1 MEFLKKQEKE
11 YRSEDKQSLS
21 RRVEALIRD
30 IREKGWPEVEACAK
44 RFDGYEGTFRV
55 PPEEIARAAS
65 ALPPELRRSLETAM
79 ENVQIFHRH
88 QREICKDH
96 VWETAPGVFCGLRFV
111 PVESAGVYVPGG
123 RYPLP
128 STAIMGVIP
137 AQEAGVARIAA
148 FSPPSGPSGI
158 HPVTLGTLGLLGVE
172 EVWCLGGVQ
181 AIAAGALGVA
191 PVAKVD
197 MMVGPGNAYVTEA
210 KRLLFGEMGID
221 GLAGPSEVL
230 VVADGSGD
238 PEIIAADLLA
248 QSEHDPLAKG
258 TLLCLDRAL
267 GESVLREVELLLEQ
281 LPTREIARASWKD
294 YGSVALCTLE
304 EAVDF
309 ANRTAPEH
317 LELAL
322 ENAPEMLQRFRAYGA
337 AFLGHRSGEAFG
349 DYVAGTNHILPTSG
363 AARFSGGLWTGTF
376 LRSLTSLQIEK
387 ASLQKLCDAGETMAE
402 AEGLKA
408 HGEAMKRRRRFL

>member
-1 MEFLKKQEKE
+1 
-11 YRSEDKQSLS
+11 
-21 RRVEALIRD
+21 
-30 IREKGWPEVEACAK
+30 
-44 RFDGYEGTFRV
+44 
-55 PPEEIARAAS
+55 
-65 ALPPELRRSLETAM
+65 
-79 ENVQIFHRH
+79 
-88 QREICKDH
+88 
-96 VWETAPGVFCGLRFV
+96 
-111 PVESAGVYVPGG
+111 
-123 RYPLP
+123 
-128 STAIMGVIP
+128 
-137 AQEAGVARIAA
+137 
-148 FSPPSGPSGI
+148 
-158 HPVTLGTLGLLGVE
+158 
-172 EVWCLGGVQ
+172 
-181 AIAAGALGVA
+181 
-191 PVAKVD
+191 